1 MSLVLV
7 FIHNWHES
15 FRAQRHGNGFGILDS
30 VRYGF
35 AGAQLV
41 PKVLP

>member
-15 FRAQRHGNGFGILDS
+15 FRVLRYHNGLGILDS
-30 VRYGF
+30 VGYRF
-35 AGAQLV
+35 WLAH
-41 PKVLP
+41 K

>member
-1 MSLVLV
+1 MALVLV

-15 FRAQRHGNGFGILDS
+15 FRVLHYRHGFGILDS

-35 AGAQLV
+35 WLAH
-41 PKVLP
+41 K